1 MQFAFQHVRIYMD
14 IFVQC
19 AIFFQNH
26 GHPLMACI
34 DSVERALSISTKA
47 DISRLQNTIENT
59 KAALQDS
66 QSDVIRL
73 RGKTGSVV
81 EDARTRVAAL
91 GVIFMGCQMNIYYYS
106 STWHK
111 IIITWEVNR
120 YNNGISPNVKR
131 KIIAKKWKVSGR
143 QDLGRDRGIPK
154 RGLSFT
160 WKAARQLTRKN
171 KKLTRKKDST
181 PPGLGV
187 SQYKDAILQV

>member
-1 MQFAFQHVRIYMD
+1 
-14 IFVQC
+14 
-19 AIFFQNH
+19 
-26 GHPLMACI
+26 MACI

-111 IIITWEVNR
+111 IIITLEVNR
-120 YNNGISPNVKR
+120 YNNSISPNVKR
-131 KIIAKKWKVSGR
+131 KIIAKNEKSREDKISAEIVVSQNEACPSPER
-143 QDLGRDRGIPK
+143 LRGNLPE
-154 RGLSFT
+154 
-160 WKAARQLTRKN
+160 
-171 KKLTRKKDST
+171 RKKT
-181 PPGLGV
+181 YEKERLYTTRAGGV
-187 SQYKDAILQV
+187 SI